1 MCQLSF
7 RGETMDVD
15 RRARKMPDASKGFT
29 WLFIFTHSMLTVSSQ
44 VLYEYSPAAALDAAA
59 NASYHLNCSIC
70 FFNGSSGNSSTN
82 LTLME
87 DGEPLADFIFMVAL
101 SVVLGLMI
109 LSTII
114 GNVFVIA
121 AIFMERNLQNVA
133 NYLIVSLAMADLMVA
148 CLVMPLGAIYVTSVH
163 ATSNVSSRFEEASL
177 KFAPYGCKNSQL
189 PNKKGG
195 NVAISSTRKTAFF
208 AINGHNFI
216 VVTSSSLLSRGLQ
229 LELHDPGSFSLICAP
244 RLQKFPAVKPQVRQ
258 RCVAIHEKAHMHW
271 EGFVG
276 GASSGFSNF
285 SPLAKRV
292 SH

>member
-1 MCQLSF
+1 
-7 RGETMDVD
+7 MDVD

-148 CLVMPLGAIYVTSVH
+148 CLVMPLGAIYVVSFRSIRQLVRQLQRCH
-163 ATSNVSSRFEEASL
+163 VATSGTIHASPKL
-177 KFAPYGCKNSQL
+177 FPGIQKLIAP
-189 PNKKGG
+189 
-195 NVAISSTRKTAFF
+195 
-208 AINGHNFI
+208 
-216 VVTSSSLLSRGLQ
+216 
-229 LELHDPGSFSLICAP
+229 
-244 RLQKFPAVKPQVRQ
+244 PA
-258 RCVAIHEKAHMHW
+258 
-271 EGFVG
+271 
-276 GASSGFSNF
+276 N
-285 SPLAKRV
+285 
-292 SH
+292 